1 MPIYEYECDECH
13 RKSSHFIRSISH
25 PQPVTCPRCGGAHLT
40 RLFSRF
46 AMVRSEED
54 RLDRLADSTDFGD
67 VDENDPKSFMRAA
80 KRMAEESGE
89 DMREDFDAAME
100 EAMEA
105 EESGTDDEARGDDV
119 SE

>member
-1 MPIYEYECDECH
+1 MPIYEYECDDCH
-13 RKSSHFIRSISH
+13 RKSSHFIRSISN

-46 AMVRSEED
+46 ATVRSEED
-54 RLDRLADSTDFGD
+54 RLDRLADSADFGD
-67 VDENDPKSFMRAA
+67 VDESDPKSFLRAA

-89 DMREDFDAAME
+89 DMGEDLDAAME

-105 EESGTDDEARGDDV
+105 EEAGDGDEAGGDDL